1 MATIRS
7 ELTTQAPADEVWSA
21 VRDIGA
27 LHTRLVPGFVV
38 DTRLE
43 PGARIVTFINGV
55 TLREP
60 IVTLDDEAR
69 RLVWTAEGGRAQ
81 HYNAALEVA
90 SLPRRGHVGR
100 LDRRLPARRAP
111 RLFLAGDR
119 GGNGGDAAVAGR
131 ARGLEKEI
139 EARDRSDA
147 GVKRTRQLCISTDS
161 QAYRGREPGIV
172 SSADC
177 ERRTAAPA
185 EKYCCSGH
193 DGLRGAEGASRHIS
207 PGGGQHDPDGFHRR
221 HRSSVV
227 DQPLHGRMT
236 LALKSTL

>member
-7 ELTTQAPADEVWSA
+7 ELKTRAPADEVWSA

-69 RLVWTAEGGRAQ
+69 RLVWAAEGGRA
-81 HYNAALEVA
+81 A
-90 SLPRRGHVGR
+90 RRPDFGR
-100 LDRRLPARRAP
+100 VDRGFPARRPP

-119 GGNGGDAAVAGR
+119 GGNGGDAAGAGQ
-131 ARGLEKEI
+131 ARRLRTI
-139 EARDRSDA
+139 PPW
-147 GVKRTRQLCISTDS
+147 RTRCGKAT
-161 QAYRGREPGIV
+161 
-172 SSADC
+172 
-177 ERRTAAPA
+177 
-185 EKYCCSGH
+185 
-193 DGLRGAEGASRHIS
+193 
-207 PGGGQHDPDGFHRR
+207 
-221 HRSSVV
+221 VV
-227 DQPLHGRMT
+227 
-236 LALKSTL
+236 A